1 MNAPMKKI
9 RVLIT
14 CSSSLICEGMASL
27 LQKEEDILILGKL
40 ETCILAAGIL
50 DYHADVY
57 IYDPQLFGPDESFK
71 IVNDIKTRAPGSR
84 ILLYLDRDI
93 PDESLVHYLIKGIDG
108 YIRRTD
114 DLTKVAAAIRTI
126 YAGNIWAE
134 RKLLDKFV
142 RYTPLLLMSDLE
154 AQFAKMIH
162 PLTAREKE
170 IISLLVIGLPN
181 KSISYRLNI
190 SEKTVKTHLNNI
202 FKKMNVS
209 NRTQVVSALVYSQ

>member
-1 MNAPMKKI
+1 MNKI

-14 CSSSLICEGMASL
+14 CSSSIICEGMASM
-27 LQKEEDILILGKL
+27 LQKEGDIEVVGKL
-40 ETCILAAGIL
+40 ETCILAARIL

-57 IYDPQLFGPDESFK
+57 IYDPLLFGPDESLK
-71 IVNDIKTRAPGSR
+71 IVNDLKTRSPESR
-84 ILLYLDRDI
+84 ILLYLDTEI
-93 PDESLVHYLIKGIDG
+93 SDESLVQYLMKGIDG
-108 YIRRTD
+108 YIRRSG
-114 DLTKVAAAIRTI
+114 DLKQVAAAIRTVT
-126 YAGNIWAE
+126 AGNIWAE

-154 AQFAKMIH
+154 SKLAKMKN

-170 IISLLVIGLPN
+170 VVSLLVIGLSN
-181 KSISYRLNI
+181 KSISDRLNI

-209 NRTQVVSALVYSQ
+209 SRTQVVSALVYSR